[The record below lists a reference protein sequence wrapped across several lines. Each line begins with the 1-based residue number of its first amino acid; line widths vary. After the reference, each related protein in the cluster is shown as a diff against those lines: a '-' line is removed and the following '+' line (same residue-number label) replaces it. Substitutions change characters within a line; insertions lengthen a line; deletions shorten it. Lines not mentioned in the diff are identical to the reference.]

1 MLDQRGGPNHVGNFC
16 DAPVIIDTKTGEVRY
31 QSAFYYIGQFS
42 KFVQPGAHRIA
53 SAGGPATLQSVA
65 FVNPDASLVTVV
77 LNETDLAVTFELAV
91 GGESLAC
98 TIPAHAIQSY
108 VSVAR

>member
-1 MLDQRGGPNHVGNFC
+1 MGNFC
-16 DAPVIIDTKTGEVRY
+16 DAPVIVDTRTGEVKF

-42 KFVQPGAHRIA
+42 KFVQSGAHRIA

-65 FVNPDASLVTVV
+65 FANPDGSLVAVV
-77 LNETDLAVTFELAV
+77 LNETDLTVTFELAV
-91 GGESLAC
+91 GGQLLAC

-108 VSVAR
+108 VGAAR